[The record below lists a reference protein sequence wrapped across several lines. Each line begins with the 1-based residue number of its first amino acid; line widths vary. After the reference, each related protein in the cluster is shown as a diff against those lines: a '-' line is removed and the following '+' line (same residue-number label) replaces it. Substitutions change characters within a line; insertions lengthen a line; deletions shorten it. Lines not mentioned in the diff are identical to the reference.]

1 MLPFFPPLFFSLLAV
16 FLRKTNVREK
26 LSTAGGR
33 QVRVEKEE
41 TPERHYGKGDG
52 EGGMCIWER
61 AE

>member
-1 MLPFFPPLFFSLLAV
+1 MLPFFPPLFFSSRC
-16 FLRKTNVREK
+16 FSPENECEGKT
-26 LSTAGGR
+26 TAGGR